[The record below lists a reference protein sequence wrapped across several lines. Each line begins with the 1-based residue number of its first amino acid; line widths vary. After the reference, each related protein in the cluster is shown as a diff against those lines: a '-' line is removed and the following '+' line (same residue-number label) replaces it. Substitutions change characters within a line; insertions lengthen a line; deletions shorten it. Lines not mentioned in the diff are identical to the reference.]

1 MPRRLPAR
9 SRPRPPLSRVAVLC
23 FDPMPAFETAVAVEV
38 FGIDRTAMGV
48 PAAEVRLC
56 TPRPGRIGLAAAGA
70 DAVVG
75 HGLAALRWAD
85 LVVVPGHPHH
95 LIGRPIDP
103 AVVRALRAAH
113 RRGAAVASFCSGA
126 FVLAGAG
133 LLAGRRATTHWMF
146 ADDFARLHPDV
157 ELDVE
162 TLYTGADGIYTA
174 AGTASAIDLCLHL
187 VREAH
192 GSDAANAVARRMV
205 VPPHR
210 TGGQA
215 QFVQAPV
222 PDAVA
227 DDALART
234 LDWAAAHPAADLS
247 VAALARRARMS
258 PRTFA
263 RRFVAATGT
272 TPLQWTLARRVAH
285 ARLLL
290 ETTDLDVE
298 RVASLSG
305 FGSAP
310 SLRQHFRRAVGTSPA
325 AYRHSFRGAA

>member
-1 MPRRLPAR
+1 MPRTGSSA
-9 SRPRPPLSRVAVLC
+9 RPPLSRVAVLC
-23 FDPMPAFETAVAVEV
+23 FDPMPAFETSVAVEV
-38 FGIDRTAMGV
+38 WGIDRTALGV
-48 PAAEVRLC
+48 PRSEVRLC
-56 TPRPGRIGLAAAGA
+56 TPVPGPVEVIGGFR
-70 DAVVG
+70 AVVD
-75 HGLAALRWAD
+75 HGLEALRWAD
-85 LVVVPGHPHH
+85 LVCLPGLPHDR
-95 LIGRPIDP
+95 IGRPLDRP
-103 AVVRALRAAH
+103 VAQALRAAH
-113 RRGAAVASFCSGA
+113 RRGVPLASFCSGA

-146 ADDFARLHPDV
+146 ADEFARLHPDV

-162 TLYTGADGIYTA
+162 TLYTGGDGIYTS

-192 GSDAANAVARRMV
+192 GSDVANAVARRMV

-222 PDAVA
+222 PAVA
-227 DDALART
+227 TDDALART
-234 LDWAAAHPAADLS
+234 LEWAAAHPAADLG
-247 VAALARRARMS
+247 VAALARRAGLS

-272 TPLQWTLARRVAH
+272 TPLRWVLGQRVAH

-305 FGSAP
+305 FGSAA
-310 SLRQHFRRAVGTSPA
+310 SLRAHFGRTVGTAPA
-325 AYRHSFRGAA
+325 AYRQSFRGAA